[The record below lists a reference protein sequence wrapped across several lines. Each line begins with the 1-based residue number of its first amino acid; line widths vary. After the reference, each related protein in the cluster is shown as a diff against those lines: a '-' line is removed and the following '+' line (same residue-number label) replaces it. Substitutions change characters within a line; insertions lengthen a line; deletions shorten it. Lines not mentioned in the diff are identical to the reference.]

1 MVAGRNTTFPET
13 LDYLR
18 QTASV
23 WGAKPA
29 LHFEGQSTSYADL
42 DLRVR
47 LGALRLA
54 GLGVRPGKCVVL
66 CAENSPDWIVS
77 YFSVLRLGAVIAP
90 VNLMLTAEEIDY
102 VARDCAAQAIITDG
116 EKAAR
121 LREDFSG
128 AAPLILDVESAGA
141 TKEAGADVAL
151 ESAGRSPHDLSTV
164 CYTSGTTG
172 HPKGA
177 MLSHRAVLMNAA
189 MTALMHGRTK
199 DDVTVSALP
208 LSHVYGNIV
217 MHSTFLSGGALSLHR
232 RFDSAAILEDIAVR
246 RATMLEG
253 VPTMY
258 HYLLADPAIERTDTS
273 SLRRCTVGGQGMPV
287 NKMEEVQERFGCRLL
302 ELWGMT
308 EIAGL
313 GSTHPMLAPPR
324 LGSIGAPLPFTEM
337 AVRSLDNPS
346 LEAPRG
352 EIGELVVRGPT
363 VMMGYLGK
371 EEATAE
377 VLEPDGWLKTGDL
390 AKRDEDGFFQ
400 IVDRK
405 KDMILTA
412 GFNIYPAE
420 IERVISEHPAVA
432 IVAVAGV
439 PDEAKGELAK
449 AYIVLKAGA
458 SASEEEIDS
467 HCRAHLAAYK
477 RPRLFQFVADL
488 PKTSSGKVMRRRLRE
503 LDCSGR

>member
-1 MVAGRNTTFPET
+1 
-13 LDYLR
+13 
-18 QTASV
+18 
-23 WGAKPA
+23 
-29 LHFEGQSTSYADL
+29 
-42 DLRVR
+42 
-47 LGALRLA
+47 
-54 GLGVRPGKCVVL
+54 
-66 CAENSPDWIVS
+66 
-77 YFSVLRLGAVIAP
+77 
-90 VNLMLTAEEIDY
+90 
-102 VARDCAAQAIITDG
+102 
-116 EKAAR
+116 
-121 LREDFSG
+121 
-128 AAPLILDVESAGA
+128 
-141 TKEAGADVAL
+141 
-151 ESAGRSPHDLSTV
+151 
-164 CYTSGTTG
+164 TTG

-189 MTALMHGRTK
+189 MTALTHGRTK

-232 RFDSAAILEDIAVR
+232 RFDTAAILEDIAVK

-287 NKMEEVQERFGCRLL
+287 NKMEEVQEKLGCRLL

-458 SASEEEIDS
+458 SANAEEIDA

-503 LDCSGR
+503 LDGSGR

>member
-1 MVAGRNTTFPET
+1 MSAGRNVIFPDT

-18 QTASV
+18 QLACV
-23 WGAKPA
+23 WQERPA
-29 LHFEGQSTSYADL
+29 IHFEDDSISYAEL
-42 DLRVR
+42 ELRVSFC
-47 LGALRLA
+47 AQRLA
-54 GLGVRPGKCVVL
+54 ELGVTSGKCVVL
-66 CAENSPDWIVS
+66 CAENSPNWIVI
-77 YFSVLRLGAVIAP
+77 YFAVLRLGAIITP
-90 VNLMLTAEEIDY
+90 VNLMLTPEELDY
-102 VARDCAAQAIITDG
+102 VGRDCAAQAVLTDG
-116 EKAAR
+116 EKSGR
-121 LREDFSG
+121 LRKNFAG
-128 AAPLILDVESAGA
+128 AASLILDIDVIASAEKIRPG
-141 TKEAGADVAL
+141 THLDEVIC
-151 ESAGRSPHDLSTV
+151 SPSDLSTV

-172 HPKGA
+172 YPKGA

-189 MTALMHGRTK
+189 MTALMHGRTR

-208 LSHVYGNIV
+208 LSHVYGNVV
-217 MHSTFLSGGALSLHR
+217 MHATLLSGGALSLHR
-232 RFDSAAILEDIAVR
+232 RFDSAAILSDISVR

-258 HYLLADPAIERTDTS
+258 HYLLGDPATENADTS
-273 SLRRCTVGGQGMPV
+273 SLLRCTVGGQGMPK
-287 NKMEEVQERFGCRLL
+287 NKMNEVERKLGCRLL

-324 LGSIGAPLPFTEM
+324 LGSIGVPLPFTEM
-337 AVRSLDNPS
+337 EVRSLDNQDRAAPS
-346 LEAPRG
+346 G
-352 EIGELVVRGPT
+352 EVGELVVRGPT

-377 VLEPDGWLKTGDL
+377 VLGRDGWLRTGDL
-390 AKRDEDGFFQ
+390 AQRDDDGFFH

-420 IERVISEHPAVA
+420 IERVLSEHPAIA
-432 IVAVAGV
+432 IAAVAGV
-439 PDEAKGELAK
+439 ADEAKGELAK

-458 SASEEEIDS
+458 AATTDEIDA

-477 RPRLFQFVADL
+477 RPRLFQFVSDL
-488 PKTSSGKVMRRRLRE
+488 PKTSSGKIMRRRLRE
-503 LDCSGR
+503 LDAG